1 MDLDMNEEEKM
12 KSEDSPEPPEAKP
25 EAKKEEVASRSDL
38 REYKRERADG
48 LVGMFG
54 LIALLL
60 LYGSYC
66 WLKSYNPLNPPQ
78 RFNVRFHDVA
88 SLNYQAA
95 VYVDGVRV
103 GSVDAIKIRGS
114 EDVLVGL
121 KTNPAKIRIPVG
133 SKFMILPNGV
143 VGAKYVEIILPPGA
157 KNDHKLQLLDE
168 KMEAEGEDPIR
179 PEIVVNEL
187 VQRLSVI
194 DFDKMQSQLSRS
206 MDKLN
211 NVADHVSTLSTK
223 MEPVAE
229 HANATVQSVN
239 KLANDMQAPVNQMHQ
254 ILDQK
259 HPLMKMMFGRPGHI
273 KEETEVEKKS
283 ADGTVEKETKVKS
296 GDKDKKGSEQTTETT
311 VKTKKKHHFLGL

>member
-1 MDLDMNEEEKM
+1 MNEEEKL
-12 KSEDSPEPPEAKP
+12 KSEDLHEQEAK
-25 EAKKEEVASRSDL
+25 EAKNEEVGTRSDL

-66 WLKSYNPLNPPQ
+66 WLKSNSPFNPPQ

-95 VYVDGVRV
+95 VFVDGVRV

-114 EDVLVGL
+114 EDVLVTL

-133 SKFMILPNGV
+133 SRFIILPNGV
-143 VGAKYVEIILPPGA
+143 VGSKYVEIVLPAGA
-157 KNDHKLQLLDE
+157 KSDHKLQLLTE
-168 KMEAEGEDPIR
+168 KMEAEGDDPIR

-187 VQRLSVI
+187 VQRLNII

-206 MDKLN
+206 MDK
-211 NVADHVSTLSTK
+211 
-223 MEPVAE
+223 
-229 HANATVQSVN
+229 
-239 KLANDMQAPVNQMHQ
+239 HQ
-254 ILDQK
+254 
-259 HPLMKMMFGRPGHI
+259 
-273 KEETEVEKKS
+273 
-283 ADGTVEKETKVKS
+283 
-296 GDKDKKGSEQTTETT
+296 
-311 VKTKKKHHFLGL
+311 

>member
-1 MDLDMNEEEKM
+1 MNEEDKL
-12 KSEDSPEPPEAKP
+12 KSEDLHEQEARK
-25 EAKKEEVASRSDL
+25 AQREEVVTRSDL

-66 WLKSYNPLNPPQ
+66 WLKSYNPFNPPQ

-114 EDVLVGL
+114 EDVLVTL

-133 SKFMILPNGV
+133 SRFVILPNGV
-143 VGAKYVEIILPPGA
+143 VGSKYVEIVLPSGA
-157 KNDHKLQLLDE
+157 KSDHNLQLLTE
-168 KMEAEGEDPIR
+168 KMEAEGDDPIR

-187 VQRLSVI
+187 VQRLNTI

-223 MEPVAE
+223 MVPVAE
-229 HANATVQSVN
+229 HANQTVQSVN
-239 KLANDMQAPVNQMHQ
+239 KLANDMQAPVSQMHQ

-273 KEETEVEKKS
+273 KGESDVDKKS
-283 ADGTVEKETKVKS
+283 DGTVEKETKIKS
-296 GDKDKKGSEQTTETT
+296 DKKDKNGSEQSTETT